1 MRSRPMAVTL
11 RRAAAVSPES
21 ARTGAAAA
29 RRMAAPA
36 PVAQHHLGVLAPSVL
51 PNWSKVTVGPTKSRG
66 VFLPRRSAYVRRPRL
81 ARVNDASEKKIATVD
96 PRRTR
101 RTRAPRGHHHPSTAY
116 CPVDGVFKRISGGRG
131 RRTPPPPRGRLRLP
145 RALPPLPLR
154 QDAYSTTASPEAASE
169 GSSRRGDFTLFF
181 EPMRAR
187 RQPDRGPTQ
196 KSRRRHARDA
206 GPNAPETRGRPRRT
220 RRGKS
225 WTRRRPRP
233 AAARGRQGAHGRAG
247 HREGARHECGLRPPR
262 SHHGRAGFTG

>member
-1 MRSRPMAVTL
+1 MYFSLDAAHTSGGHGWPASTTL
-11 RRAAAVSPES
+11 LKKNSESQPWTLDGRAP
-21 ARTGAAAA
+21 
-29 RRMAAPA
+29 PA
-36 PVAQHHLGVLAPSVL
+36 DITTHRLRIAPSMA
-51 PNWSKVTVGPTKSRG
+51 
-66 VFLPRRSAYVRRPRL
+66 F
-81 ARVNDASEKKIATVD
+81 
-96 PRRTR
+96 
-101 RTRAPRGHHHPSTAY
+101 
-116 CPVDGVFKRISGGRG
+116 FKRISGG
-131 RRTPPPPRGRLRLP
+131 RGRLRLP